1 VRCDWLSDFSGSRC
15 QKVIRGWIRRYSR
28 PPQGCSNTL
37 SKQLVWDRIRVVQYL
52 DTIEGV
58 EGRAPP
64 FSHWGRSST
73 FLAAHPQG
81 SQRLSRI
88 EIDDLAQGRFKRHAL
103 WRGVGGSFGSTSV
116 IEMGILDFARSNLS
130 AQGGSHVADVLA

>member
-1 VRCDWLSDFSGSRC
+1 
-15 QKVIRGWIRRYSR
+15 
-28 PPQGCSNTL
+28 
-37 SKQLVWDRIRVVQYL
+37 VVQYL
-52 DTIEGV
+52 DTIEEV

-81 SQRLSRI
+81 SQRLCRI

-103 WRGVGGSFGSTSV
+103 WRGVGGFFGSTSV
-116 IEMGILDFARSNLS
+116 IEMGILNLLAQISARK
-130 AQGGSHVADVLA
+130 AVAMSPTSWLDRDSRLTS